1 MLTEAEQEISNARP
15 NTVDHASV
23 SDLHYIGNYKRT
35 LPTSMARMI
44 ENAYDWEHLPYVHA
58 SSFAGIDLI
67 DSGDW
72 GWRAKIGLH
81 GGGYQL
87 LDLLVDKARDYW
99 VSTVFAGPGKGIQIH
114 TQASHLSDDEIE
126 VDVRFYIPEPL
137 DDPAMTTQLHA
148 HLADQYRQLYDED
161 IDLMSGRQSALD
173 DRKRWRA
180 GENDEALI
188 LVGDAETLDRTKA
201 NMVETETGRFCVR
214 YWNKTWIAHS
224 AVCPHLL
231 GPLGDSEIGPNGEI
245 TCPWHGYKFDLETGE
260 NIGGDCKA
268 LAISPRVEVRD
279 GRVYLRVEG

>member
-35 LPTSMARMI
+35 LPTNMTRMI

-114 TQASHLSDDEIE
+114 TQATSLSDEEIE
-126 VDVRFYIPEPL
+126 VDVRFYLPEALP
-137 DDPAMTTQLHA
+137 DPSVEKDLHA
-148 HLADQYRQLYDED
+148 VLAGQYRQLYDED
-161 IDLMSGRQSALD
+161 IELMSGRQSALE
-173 DRKRWRA
+173 DRSRWRA
-180 GENDEALI
+180 GEVAVDAV
-188 LVGDAETLDRTKA
+188 LVGEIDELDRTKA
-201 NMVETETGRFCVR
+201 TVIETKTGRFCVR
-214 YWNKTWIAHS
+214 YWNDAWVAHS

-231 GPLGDSEIGPNGEI
+231 GPLGDSEIDPDGAV
-245 TCPWHGYKFDLETGE
+245 TCPWHGYRFDVATGE
-260 NIGGDCKA
+260 NIGGRCNA
-268 LAISPRVEVRD
+268 LAPAPKLEVTN
-279 GRVYLRVEG
+279 GRLFLFPHA